1 MSVNVDL
8 FKKVADGIR
17 DTAVK
22 YGFESE
28 SKVEE
33 TGSACLL
40 RYKKEESVLTLKYEN
55 EILTLLFSEEADADE
70 SKAKRLVAS
79 LLSSDAQEKDI
90 KYVVGEFNETLTS
103 NFGKKDI
110 SKKSAKAKASPQTVS
125 KNAVKHGS
133 FYDPNTLASR
143 LCIVFPDLRD
153 RYKESLA
160 RYGEF
165 LAEEF
170 FVNYGTPRVIAAI
183 KENKP
188 ATMKKLFQV
197 LNEIY
202 EDGTNETQSLIAVTI
217 LGELNNDQILLAQC
231 VDYMSETMAPPVI
244 EVNRYLASASG
255 QKARRKMENPP
266 AYKPKKEKKKG
277 LMDRMMAQE
286 LNQ

>member
-8 FKKVADGIR
+8 FKKVAAGISE
-17 DTAVK
+17 TAAK
-22 YGFESE
+22 YGFETGGS
-28 SKVEE
+28 VEE
-33 TGSACLL
+33 KEDVCFLQYQ
-40 RYKKEESVLTLKYEN
+40 REESVLTLKYEN
-55 EILTLLFSEEADADE
+55 DIFTLLFSEEADADE
-70 SKAKRLVAS
+70 SKAKRLEAS
-79 LLSSDAQEKDI
+79 LLSSDASEKDVR
-90 KYVVGEFNETLTS
+90 YVVGEFNETLTA

-110 SKKSAKAKASPQTVS
+110 AKKTGKAKNAPQTVS

-143 LCIVFPDLRD
+143 LCIVFPELRED
-153 RYKESLA
+153 YKASLA
-160 RYGEF
+160 EYGEF
-165 LAEEF
+165 LAEDF
-170 FVNYGTPRVIAAI
+170 FVKYGTPKVIAAI
-183 KENKP
+183 KENRP

-244 EVNRYLASASG
+244 EVNRYLASRSG

-277 LMDRMMAQE
+277 FMDRMMAQGLE
-286 LNQ
+286 Q

>member
-8 FKKVADGIR
+8 FKKVADGINE
-17 DTAVK
+17 TTQK
-22 YGFESE
+22 YGLQSE
-28 SKVEE
+28 NSVEE
-33 TGSACLL
+33 KGDACLL
-40 RYKKEESVLTLKYEN
+40 KYTKDESVLTLKYEN
-55 EILTLLFSEEADADE
+55 DIFTLLFSEEANEDE
-70 SKAKRLVAS
+70 SKQKRLVAS
-79 LLSSDAQEKDI
+79 LLSPDAQEKDI
-90 KYVVGEFNETLTS
+90 KYVIGEFNETLTT

-110 SKKSAKAKASPQTVS
+110 TKKQGKAKSTPQTVS

-143 LCIVFPDLRD
+143 LCIVFPELRYH
-153 RYKESLA
+153 YKDILA
-160 RYGEF
+160 QYGEF
-165 LAEEF
+165 LAEDF
-170 FVNYGTPRVIAAI
+170 FVNYGTPTVIAAI
-183 KENKP
+183 KENRP

-244 EVNRYLASASG
+244 EVNRYLASRSG
-255 QKARRKMENPP
+255 QKARKKMEDPP

-277 LMDRMMAQE
+277 FMDRMMAQG
-286 LNQ
+286 LGQ